1 MLEADA
7 AGAVAGG
14 AANAPGAI
22 AAAKRKAAAAPSAPA
37 TQAFWNHLRKEV

>member
-14 AANAPGAI
+14 AANALGAI
-22 AAAKRKAAAAPSAPA
+22 AAAKRKAAAAPTAQT
-37 TQAFWNHLRKEV
+37 TQAFWNRLPNEV